1 MIQELFKPE
10 ILLFFLEGLYITLK
24 ISSLSLLFSLFF
36 GTILGIAQ
44 YSRHP
49 IYGRLATFYIDAVRN
64 TPLLLFILGA
74 RFTTN
79 LQPVNSGILAMTIF
93 TSAVMA
99 EIIRGG
105 LNSVHKGQ
113 WEAAR
118 SQGLSY
124 VQIFLHVILPQ
135 AFRNMIPPLLSQFT
149 TVIKDTSFVWAVGV
163 EELTGRGMII
173 MGKYGSTSQ
182 VFAIFAFIAG
192 LYFFV
197 NYALSLTARYQQ
209 RRLAARSF

>member
-192 LYFFV
+192 LYFLV

>member
-1 MIQELFKPE
+1 MIQDLFKPE
-10 ILLFFLEGLYITLK
+10 IALFLLDGLFITLK
-24 ISSLSLLFSLFF
+24 ISFLSILFSMIF
-36 GTILGIAQ
+36 GTILGVAQ
-44 YSRHP
+44 FSKHP
-49 IYGRLATFYIDAVRN
+49 IYGRLATLYIDSVRN
-64 TPLLLFILGA
+64 TPLLLFILAA

-118 SQGLSY
+118 SQGFSY
-124 VQIFLHVILPQ
+124 VQIFVYVVLPQ
-135 AFRNMIPPLLSQFT
+135 AFRNMIPALLSQIT

-173 MGKYGSTSQ
+173 MGKYGSTAQ
-182 VFAIFAFIAG
+182 VFVIFGSIAG
-192 LYFFV
+192 LYFIV
-197 NYALSLTARYQQ
+197 NYSLSLAARYQQ
-209 RRLAARSF
+209 RRLATRSF